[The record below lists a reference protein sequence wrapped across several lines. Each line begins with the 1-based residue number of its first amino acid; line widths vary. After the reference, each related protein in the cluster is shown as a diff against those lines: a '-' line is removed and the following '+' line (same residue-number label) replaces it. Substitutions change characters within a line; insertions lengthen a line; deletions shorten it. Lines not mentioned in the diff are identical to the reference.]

1 MKISLLVVGKTSFP
15 YIQQGIEDYAKRLKR
30 WIDFEITVIKD
41 SKLQEVERIK
51 KQEAE
56 YLYEKIDDQDFVILL
71 DERGRHFS
79 SLEFA
84 KKIEEFQERNKK
96 IVFVIGGAYGF
107 DNSIYDRANVQLS
120 FSDMTFSHQIIRL
133 MFMEQLYRAYTII
146 QGLPYHHQ

>member
-56 YLYEKIDDQDFVILL
+56 YLHEKIDNQDFVILL

-120 FSDMTFSHQIIRL
+120 FSYMTFSHQIIRL

>member
-56 YLYEKIDDQDFVILL
+56 YLHEKIDNQDFVILL

>member
-41 SKLQEVERIK
+41 CKLQEVERIK

>member
-56 YLYEKIDDQDFVILL
+56 YLHEKIDNQDFVILL

-107 DNSIYDRANVQLS
+107 DNSINDRANVQLS